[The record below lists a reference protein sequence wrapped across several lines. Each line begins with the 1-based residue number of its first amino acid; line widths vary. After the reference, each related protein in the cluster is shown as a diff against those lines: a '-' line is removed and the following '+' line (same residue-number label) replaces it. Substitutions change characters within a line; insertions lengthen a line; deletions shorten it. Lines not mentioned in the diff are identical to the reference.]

1 MKKVK
6 DWLLKDLWLKVVSIL
21 LAIVIWFVWI
31 QIENPTIPKDFS
43 GVKVSIINQSELN
56 PDKKVWEILN
66 NSDTVRVTVTAPK
79 TVINGLTADDII
91 AEADAS
97 KMTDNE
103 IPITLRLAG
112 DVTYDSL
119 KPNHDTVSL
128 SIEDR
133 ARKYVRITR
142 NVTGEVAENYK
153 YNGVTMD
160 LNMIEITGRKSEIEQ
175 VSYGQVDIDID
186 GISESLSANI
196 EIELYDKSNHLLN
209 LSSVTKQSGYVH
221 VDVSVLETKRIPI
234 YASKTGDPAEGYLY
248 AKNISIS
255 PEVIVLAGTA
265 ADLQSI
271 SRVNITEPVDISKAE
286 GNVTQSID
294 ITPYIPEN
302 LIYEDDDFDGLVDVT
317 VYVEEEQT
325 REFSFLSS
333 DVSLVNAPEDCDL
346 SIEFQNITAT
356 LSGLASDLEGISVDS
371 IGKTVDVAEWM
382 DDAGYVELEEGTYH
396 MPITL
401 GVSSSVKL
409 ASKPVVTV
417 VVKK

>member
-66 NSDTVRVTVTAPK
+66 NSDTVSVTVTAPK

-221 VDVSVLETKRIPI
+221 VDVNVLETKKVPI
-234 YASKTGDPAEGYLY
+234 YASKTGEPAEGYLY

-265 ADLQSI
+265 ADLQNI

-302 LIYEDDDFDGLVDVT
+302 LIFENDDFDGLVDVT

-333 DVSLVNAPEDCDL
+333 DVSLVNAPDDCDL
-346 SIEFQNITAT
+346 SIEFQNITAS

-382 DDAGYVELEEGTYH
+382 DDSGYVELEEGTYH
-396 MPITL
+396 MPVTL